1 MVSVSPLH
9 RRRGVLTS
17 LMRRQLGELAAGG
30 EAVAALWASDPVIYG
45 RYGYGLAAWRQAF
58 TVDSPASAFG
68 PHGRALLAAGGVRP
82 APGDRPGGGTG
93 GGAAGYSLHR
103 TASSHADFVAAG
115 TVTLQD
121 LAAVTPAACAGL
133 WRHLLDLDLITTWPR
148 STGRC
153 PTRSRTCSP
162 TTAGSATVGDA
173 LWVRVVDLPRAL
185 AARAF
190 AAPVDLLLEVTDE
203 LLVANAVRW
212 WTWPWPGGSSSTGRA
227 PWPRRPGRGAG
238 RPPPGAPRS
247 SDLLFAGG

>member
-133 WRHLLDLDLITTWPR
+133 WRHLLDLDLTTTLATLNRPLPDPVAHLLADHR
-148 STGRC
+148 RLRDRGR
-153 PTRSRTCSP
+153 R
-162 TTAGSATVGDA
+162 AVGQGG
-173 LWVRVVDLPRAL
+173 RP
-185 AARAF
+185 AA
-190 AAPVDLLLEVTDE
+190 
-203 LLVANAVRW
+203 
-212 WTWPWPGGSSSTGRA
+212 
-227 PWPRRPGRGAG
+227 GAG
-238 RPPPGAPRS
+238 RPRLRRAGGPVAGGDRRAARGERCALVDLALAGRVVEHRPGALAEATRARS
-247 SDLLFAGG
+247 WSPAPWCPKVF